1 MIYIFAKVA
10 FMILPKIMNVGV
22 YREAQKS
29 SQISRT
35 WGVGLYLKGK
45 VRQTTYYPDGTIK
58 GTFDAAVDEDVPTL
72 SIGAPGF
79 KTVFEF
85 DSTREN
91 WWIMLA
97 FPALKYDDTTRKYF
111 WNYNGHLLELPN
123 KIVLKSAEAAE
134 LKKTFENI
142 SRLYSSSLPQNQLQ
156 AELEILKLLQ
166 YFLRQPIEED
176 EPVELLRKQLEQDTQ
191 WQYSITEHCSRLG
204 GNRDLLRNKF
214 VERYQI
220 SPGDFRRQM
229 RLRRI
234 LHLIVY
240 SSMSLK
246 EIAFECGMKNL
257 SHLSSFIRKE
267 CGKTASDLCREYRR
281 RAE

>member
-1 MIYIFAKVA
+1 
-10 FMILPKIMNVGV
+10 MNVGV
-22 YREAQKS
+22 YRYAQKS

-35 WGVGLYLKGK
+35 WGIGLYLKGK
-45 VRQTTYYPDGTIK
+45 IRSTSYYPDGTIK
-58 GTFDAAVDEDVPTL
+58 ASFDASVDEDVPLLTL
-72 SIGAPGF
+72 GAPGF

-85 DSTREN
+85 DATREN

-97 FPALKYDDTTRKYF
+97 FPALKYDDTTRKFF
-111 WNYNGHLLELPN
+111 WNYNGHLLELSN

-134 LKKTFENI
+134 LRRPFENI
-142 SRLYSSSLPQNQLQ
+142 SRLYSGSLPQNQLQ

-166 YFLRQPIEED
+166 HFLRHPVEED
-176 EPVELLRKQLEQDTQ
+176 DPVELLRKHLEKDTL
-191 WQYSITEHCSRLG
+191 WQYSITEHCTRLG
-204 GNRDLLRNKF
+204 GNRDLLRSKF

-246 EIAFECGMKNL
+246 EIAFDCGMKNL
-257 SHLSSFIRKE
+257 SHLSSFVRKE
-267 CGKTASDLCREYRR
+267 CGKTASELCRECRKK
-281 RAE
+281 AD

>member
-1 MIYIFAKVA
+1 MKRLIPFFLSLLLLCGCAGAEEPAQVA
-10 FMILPKIMNVGV
+10 ATTLPV
-22 YREAQKS
+22 YEFTTRLCEGTPLTTIRLVTEEVS
-29 SQISRT
+29 CLHDYT
-35 WGVGLYLKGK
+35 LN
-45 VRQTTYYPDGTIK
+45 VRQ
-58 GTFDAAVDEDVPTL
+58 V
-72 SIGAPGF
+72 
-79 KTVFEF
+79 
-85 DSTREN
+85 
-91 WWIMLA
+91 
-97 FPALKYDDTTRKYF
+97 
-111 WNYNGHLLELPN
+111 
-123 KIVLKSAEAAE
+123 KSAEAAE

-166 YFLRQPIEED
+166 YFLRHPVEED

-204 GNRDLLRNKF
+204 GNRDLLRHKF

-240 SSMSLK
+240 SNLALK

-267 CGKTASDLCREYRR
+267 CGKTASDLRREYRR
-281 RAE
+281 RVE

>member
-1 MIYIFAKVA
+1 
-10 FMILPKIMNVGV
+10 MILPKIMNVGV
-22 YREAQKS
+22 YREPQKS

-35 WGVGLYLKGK
+35 WGIGLYLKGK
-45 VRQTTYYPDGTIK
+45 VRSTSYYPDGTIK
-58 GTFDAAVDEDVPTL
+58 ATFDAAVDEDVPLL

-85 DSTREN
+85 DATREN

-97 FPALKYDDTTRKYF
+97 FPALKYDDASHKYF
-111 WNYNGHLLELPN
+111 WNYNGHLLELPG

-156 AELEILKLLQ
+156 AELEVLNLLRK
-166 YFLRQPIEED
+166 FLHHPVPED
-176 EPVELLRKQLEQDTQ
+176 DMAELLRKHLEQDIS
-191 WQYSITEHCSRLG
+191 WQYSITEHCRRIG
-204 GNRDLLRNKF
+204 GNRDLLRSKF
-214 VERYQI
+214 MERYQI

-240 SSMSLK
+240 SNLALK

-267 CGKTASDLCREYRR
+267 CGKTASELCREYRR

>member
-1 MIYIFAKVA
+1 
-10 FMILPKIMNVGV
+10 MNVGV
-22 YREAQKS
+22 YRDAQKS

-35 WGVGLYLKGK
+35 WGIGLYLKGK
-45 VRQTTYYPDGTIK
+45 VRQTTYYPDGTVK
-58 GTFDAAVDEDVPTL
+58 SSFDAAVDENVPVL

-85 DSTREN
+85 DSSREN

-97 FPALKYDDTTRKYF
+97 FPALKYDDHLHKFF
-111 WNYNGHLLELPN
+111 WNYNGHLLELPDR
-123 KIVLKSAEAAE
+123 IALKTAEAAG

-142 SRLYSSSLPQNQLQ
+142 SRLYSSSLPQDQLQ
-156 AELEILKLLQ
+156 AELEILGILRK
-166 YFLRQPIEED
+166 FLRYPVQED
-176 EPVELLRKQLEQDTQ
+176 DLVESLRKHLEQDVS
-191 WQYSITEHCSRLG
+191 WQYSITEHCRRLG

-214 VERYQI
+214 VERYQL

-240 SSMSLK
+240 SNLALK

-267 CGKTASDLCREYRR
+267 CGRTASELCREYRR
-281 RAE
+281 RTE